1 MLYDSV
7 IDLVGN
13 TPLVRLARLS
23 PRRGVHIFAKLE
35 GQNPTGSVKDRIAV
49 AMVRKAEQEGLLR
62 PGVHVLE
69 PTSGN
74 TGISLAMLC
83 RLKGYEFT
91 AVMPENVS
99 LERTQLLRIFGAK
112 IVYSPAAEGSN
123 GSIRLAEKMAS
134 EGDYVMLFQYANP
147 ANPGAHYETTGPEIL
162 KDLPEVDYF
171 VAGLGTGGT
180 LVGVGRYLKENK
192 PDVKVVAVEPPSG
205 ELVQG
210 LRSLEEGYIPPVFD
224 PSIVDRKFLV
234 RARDSVVH
242 TRMLAEKEG
251 IFAGI
256 SSGAALAGALR
267 LASEIE
273 RGNIVVLLP
282 EGGWKYL
289 STGAWT
295 DPIEEVTARA
305 EKMLY
310 F

>member
-13 TPLVRLARLS
+13 TPLVRLTRLS
-23 PRRGVHIFAKLE
+23 PRRGVQIFVKLE
-35 GQNPTGSVKDRIAV
+35 GQNPTGSVKDRVAV
-49 AMVRKAEQEGLLR
+49 AMVRKAEREGLLR

-83 RLKGYEFT
+83 RLKGYQFT

-99 LERTQLLRIFGAK
+99 SERTQLLRIFGAE
-112 IVYSPAAEGSN
+112 IIYSPASEGSN

-134 EGDYVMLFQYANP
+134 QGDYVMLFQYANP

-192 PDVKVVAVEPPSG
+192 PNVKVVAVEPPSG

-242 TRMLAEKEG
+242 TRLLAEKEG

-267 LASEIE
+267 LAAEIE
-273 RGNIVVLLP
+273 KGNVVVLLP

-295 DPIEEVTARA
+295 DPIDEVTARA

>member
-1 MLYDSV
+1 VLYDS
-7 IDLVGN
+7 IFDLIGN
-13 TPLVRLARLS
+13 TPLVKLRRLS
-23 PRRGVHIFAKLE
+23 PKEGVELYAKLE
-35 GQNPTGSVKDRIAV
+35 GQNPTGSVKDRIAW
-49 AMVRKAEQEGLLR
+49 AMIRKAEEEGLLR
-62 PGVHVLE
+62 EGAHVLE

-74 TGISLAMLC
+74 TGISLAMIC
-83 RLKGYEFT
+83 RLRGYRFT

-99 LERTQLLRIFGAK
+99 IERSQLLKIFGAE

-134 EGDYVMLFQYANP
+134 EGEYVMLFQYGNP

-162 KDLPEVDYF
+162 KDLPDLDYF

-192 PDVKVVAVEPPSG
+192 PDAKVVAVEPPSG

-224 PSIVDRKFLV
+224 PSVVDRKFLV
-234 RARDSVVH
+234 RAQESIVH
-242 TRMLAEKEG
+242 TRLLAEQEG

-256 SSGAALAGALR
+256 SSGAALAGAMR
-267 LASEIE
+267 LAAELD
-273 RGNIVVLLP
+273 RARIVVLLP